1 MKTATTT
8 TGERGKISREEIRH
22 SLRIVKRSLIT
33 AHSEISGVADF
44 MEMRLATEYDR
55 AQSKEYGTACR
66 VLGTLEEQI
75 ASISNHLTKLK

>member
-1 MKTATTT
+1 
-8 TGERGKISREEIRH
+8 
-22 SLRIVKRSLIT
+22 
-33 AHSEISGVADF
+33 

-75 ASISNHLTKLK
+75 ASISNQLTKLK